1 MALISCLIL
10 RATIWCLE
18 SKTNISK
25 WGMTAR
31 TWPCCRLRLA
41 SVAAVLLL
49 LCLTTSLLGG
59 LWLNAGCWG
68 TRSDQI
74 KLETKDLAGDDPS
87 WGPHKMAVIVPF
99 RDRFDELLQFL
110 PHLHLFLSRQRIRH
124 HIYIMNQADG
134 LRFNR
139 ASLINA
145 GVLLSANDTDYIA
158 MHDVDLLPL
167 NDDLNYSYPA
177 LGPYHVSAPNLH
189 PLYHY
194 PTFVGGIL
202 LLTKKQFH
210 LCNGLSNRYWGWG
223 REDDEFYRRIQEAGL
238 KVFRPDGI
246 TTGYETFHHIHD
258 PSRHRDQ
265 KRIGEQRRVQFIRDR
280 ETGVS
285 TVRFRLL
292 TTTKLHV
299 HSAPCTVFSV
309 QLYCNRSQT
318 PWCEIPRK

>member
-1 MALISCLIL
+1 
-10 RATIWCLE
+10 
-18 SKTNISK
+18 
-25 WGMTAR
+25 
-31 TWPCCRLRLA
+31 
-41 SVAAVLLL
+41 
-49 LCLTTSLLGG
+49 
-59 LWLNAGCWG
+59 
-68 TRSDQI
+68 
-74 KLETKDLAGDDPS
+74 
-87 WGPHKMAVIVPF
+87 MAVIVPF
-99 RDRFDELLQFL
+99 RDRFNELLQFL
-110 PHLHLFLSRQRIRH
+110 PHLHQFLSHQRIRH
-124 HIYIMNQADG
+124 HIYIMNQVDG
-134 LRFNR
+134 LRFAIDWVWNKRTHLFANRFNR

-145 GVLLSANDTDYIA
+145 GVLLTANDTDYIA

-177 LGPYHVSAPNLH
+177 SGPYHLSAPSLH

-258 PSRHRDQ
+258 PSRRRDQ

-292 TTTKLHV
+292 TTTKLRI
-299 HSAPCTVFSV
+299 HSAPCTVYSV

-318 PWCEIPRK
+318 PWCEIPKK